1 MASSWQWLLFLLTAL
16 VCSVAA
22 AVLFLLPARLRWL
35 LDRVPFLR
43 RYDAHFNV
51 LNDQRGGRLRG
62 VFLLSTSRYAVF
74 VSQFILLLHA
84 FNTGTELFDA
94 VLAVPVVFLLN
105 TLAPTMM
112 LTELGVRASTAYV
125 MLAPLSAHTFGIAL
139 ASSVLWAVNVL
150 LPALIGSVILLVT
163 RIRIKDANT

>member
-1 MASSWQWLLFLLTAL
+1 
-16 VCSVAA
+16 
-22 AVLFLLPARLRWL
+22 
-35 LDRVPFLR
+35 
-43 RYDAHFNV
+43 
-51 LNDQRGGRLRG
+51 
-62 VFLLSTSRYAVF
+62 
-74 VSQFILLLHA
+74 
-84 FNTGTELFDA
+84 
-94 VLAVPVVFLLN
+94 
-105 TLAPTMM
+105 MM